1 MDDKRDSGYWLILL
15 LVAGLTALYAD
26 RRDLYDRYQVFLD
39 DQQKIQAAQNQ
50 CGALQAQID
59 DARRLVE
66 HLGSDPLEI
75 EDAIRR
81 NKNLVREGET
91 IYRIQPP
98 PGNL

>member
-1 MDDKRDSGYWLILL
+1 MDEKRESGYWLIFL
-15 LVAGLTALYAD
+15 LVAGMTALYAD
-26 RRDLYDRYQVFLD
+26 RRDLYDRYELFLE
-39 DQQKIQAAQNQ
+39 DQTKIQAAENQ
-50 CGALQAQID
+50 CVALQVQID

-98 PGNL
+98 PGNR